1 METNIVDPLTGGRHA
16 LLRGT
21 ALALKRVHS
30 KQVDREALLHEPI
43 LAQVLRSLHTYPAAL
58 VALSSL
64 LHIRLQKIDMASLI
78 RTPEELFLS
87 EEAWA
92 GKRIKERKQAAIKEN
107 SAAQDPNAM
116 EIDGK
121 ATTSSTYELE
131 GPEELGEV
139 LEYVAQVMCTLD
151 AKRRE
156 GCDGTQVELIK
167 SEDAISSAEDPMI
180 RNLRLNLLALAKRA
194 PLDTIARLPK
204 DLVPEHIRHFI
215 PTLGS
220 GP

>member
-1 METNIVDPLTGGRHA
+1 VDPLTGGRHA
-16 LLRGT
+16 LLRET
-21 ALALKRVHS
+21 ALALQRVHS
-30 KQVDREALLHEPI
+30 KQMDRDTPSHEPV
-43 LAQVLRSLHTYPAAL
+43 LAQVLASLHTYPAAL

-92 GKRIKERKQAAIKEN
+92 GKRIKERKQAAVGGN
-107 SAAQDPNAM
+107 SAVQDPNAM
-116 EIDGK
+116 EVDGK
-121 ATTSSTYELE
+121 AASASTYELE

-139 LEYVAQVMCTLD
+139 LEYVAEIICSLD
-151 AKRRE
+151 GKRRE
-156 GCDGTQVELIK
+156 GCDGARVDPIK
-167 SEDAISSAEDPMI
+167 SEDAAMAVSSPEDPAM